1 MGKLRLKLQ
10 AMMPSVWYRKLKME
24 LRMRAGGSHQ
34 QGAMINYKRWSSQR
48 KQMFGSSKKL
58 LIKASPLIP
67 SPISASFSQLEEHN
81 ESHISP
87 AGQPAAL
94 EESKCHVEQRQ
105 THFADPLSPPPL
117 RYTTGTCSIALKA
130 SETYPLEEEVPHPKA
145 LCTSST
151 QLPQQAPSL
160 SSPLPLSDKSFQ
172 LNLQELNSKL
182 KALNYEQRRTYYS
195 SPLFAAATPPPVFDK
210 LDLDLMV
217 KNSFEP
223 NNESLVAR
231 KLFSEEDKLFTNVA
245 SRSSLYGSTSLT
257 GQSNTSSEDTAFDKA
272 SSSSIWERDFSSLPS
287 EGSELFPA
295 MEKIQNTIAFLR
307 RKSRKAR
314 KDASLK
320 QRRRQK
326 DMARGK
332 LSHALEEFNHFDD
345 SIHCFDDLCQC
356 REPEKVSSIE
366 KLKMAL
372 AGSRGYTLHSSLAD
386 ESHSMQAQS
395 ENSFNAK
402 RQDNDDYLRHRRSVS
417 NESLFLETI
426 GVNQAFNKRSPWQHN
441 DAGFDKFSP
450 SDSAFSD
457 SELESCRSHRSI
469 AMQERYGTINEH
481 SRQPPK
487 PSLYFDRDTVRSS
500 PKYDDAFPEFSLPV
514 WRQHPANLPHPPLSK
529 SKSSTNRSL
538 HSSVFNAKKSLSS
551 LNKESF
557 YASCAY
563 SPSSKS
569 RGGYEWGAPCDNHE
583 HNKSILSERN
593 KSGLNICSPSAR
605 TGSRRTSS
613 DISCDDGCKGCSR
626 SFNTWGAS
634 PETSDR
640 SKLLK
645 DVSTM
650 SSDSDDYDGDVSLR
664 SYNECCMVSTNR
676 SYSKLTEQYGGKD
689 CDAAAMFSTD
699 PSTLATL
706 TSLCHS
712 WVPQVPKSACKM
724 SINEDHESLQGL
736 ISVPSWSKMLSKG
749 GGDGNVSGAVA
760 SPSESP
766 TSLNKIFQIQASK
779 ERMAESVQSVE
790 GQKDGNESIQS
801 HSRGTRE
808 RASRT
813 LTRTR
818 ETNGK
823 DVSASLASL
832 IEREMDN
839 QGATATES
847 KSGSRREQLNG
858 VVECRAEVKGRD
870 DKDCIE
876 KGKEGENGQVMRG
889 AGNMKE
895 GVDGSDVEKSK
906 VYESFAMVK
915 CSNNPSQDF
924 KESMMEMVLHKKLQ
938 ESLDLVELL
947 QCYLSL
953 NAPCYHDII
962 VKAFIDLWSDHFRPS
977 I

>member
-1 MGKLRLKLQ
+1 
-10 AMMPSVWYRKLKME
+10 MMPSVWYRKLKME

-67 SPISASFSQLEEHN
+67 SISSPISASFPQLEEHN

-87 AGQPAAL
+87 SGQPAL
-94 EESKCHVEQRQ
+94 EESKCHVQQRQ

-117 RYTTGTCSIALKA
+117 RYTTGTCRIALKA
-130 SETYPLEEEVPHPKA
+130 SETYPLEEEVPHPEA

-151 QLPQQAPSL
+151 QVLQQAPSL
-160 SSPLPLSDKSFQ
+160 SSPLPLSDKIFQ

-182 KALNYEQRRTYYS
+182 KALNYDQRRTYYS

-217 KNSFEP
+217 KNSIEP
-223 NNESLVAR
+223 TNESLVAR
-231 KLFSEEDKLFTNVA
+231 KLFLEADKLFTNVA
-245 SRSSLYGSTSLT
+245 SRSSLYGSTSFT

-272 SSSSIWERDFSSLPS
+272 SSSSIWDRDFSSLPS

-295 MEKIQNTIAFLR
+295 MEKIQNTVAFLR
-307 RKSRKAR
+307 RKSRKAH
-314 KDASLK
+314 KDAPLK

-326 DMARGK
+326 DTARGK
-332 LSHALEEFNHFDD
+332 LPHALEDYDRFDD

-356 REPEKVSSIE
+356 REPEKVPSLE

-372 AGSRGYTLHSSLAD
+372 AGPRGYTLHSSLAD
-386 ESHSMQAQS
+386 DSHSMQAQS

-426 GVNQAFNKRSPWQHN
+426 GVNQAFNRRSPWQHS

-450 SDSAFSD
+450 NDSAFSD
-457 SELESCRSHRSI
+457 SELESCRSHRSN

-481 SRQPPK
+481 RRQPPK

-500 PKYDDAFPEFSLPV
+500 PNYDDAFPEFSLPV

-538 HSSVFNAKKSLSS
+538 HSSVFNTKKSLSS

-557 YASCAY
+557 NASYAY

-569 RGGYEWGAPCDNHE
+569 RGGYEWVAPCDNHE

-593 KSGLNICSPSAR
+593 NSGLNICSPSAR
-605 TGSRRTSS
+605 TGSRRTLS
-613 DISCDDGCKGCSR
+613 DISYDDGCKGCSR

-634 PETSDR
+634 PETPNR
-640 SKLLK
+640 SKLK
-645 DVSTM
+645 GVSTM
-650 SSDSDDYDGDVSLR
+650 SSDNDDYDGDVSLR
-664 SYNECCMVSTNR
+664 SYNECCMVSSNR
-676 SYSKLTEQYGGKD
+676 SNRKLTEQYGAED
-689 CDAAAMFSTD
+689 CDATAMFSSV
-699 PSTLATL
+699 PSTLATV
-706 TSLCHS
+706 TSMCHS
-712 WVPQVPKSACKM
+712 WLPQVPKSTGKM
-724 SINEDHESLQGL
+724 SINEDYESLQGL

-749 GGDGNVSGAVA
+749 GGDGKVSGAVG
-760 SPSESP
+760 SPSKSP
-766 TSLNKIFQIQASK
+766 TSLNKVFQIQASE
-779 ERMAESVQSVE
+779 ERLAESVQSVE

-808 RASRT
+808 RASRSQ

-823 DVSASLASL
+823 DVSASLASV
-832 IEREMDN
+832 IDIEMDN
-839 QGATATES
+839 QGATATTL

-924 KESMMEMVLHKKLQ
+924 KESMMEMVLHKKLH

-962 VKAFIDLWSDHFRPS
+962 VKAFIDLWSDLFQPS